1 MAQSVVGSL
10 FGPTPEELQQQRAEQ
25 QAILGQNAAKIS
37 PSYGLGYNV
46 GTLLAQGLGSLFGV
60 KDPALEKATTIRGV
74 LTESSKLGGSQADIL
89 KRAGEEL
96 SNLGFTDEGI
106 LASQK
111 ADELMLRD
119 MQVTKAKTES
129 DRQAGLAKV
138 MGSLTGEETPEQILA
153 LSRPFMDPTKV
164 AEYAQQEKLAEEKY
178 AADLLKAQAKAV
190 ADAAKETAD
199 DKLAT
204 AIGTKTTAKLSLD
217 KLKKTSDSLQEF
229 TLDENG
235 DVAVD
240 KQGNP
245 IPNPNFVKFNVLEN
259 TKSAFGNFVGTPSEN
274 TLAQNKIKRE
284 LKQSVNLFLSQAKG
298 VQTDADAERVK
309 EAFLAAEEM
318 NTQQGWIDAFEALK
332 EEQAKLIAGTDSYIA
347 ARDPSGKYS
356 KETTST
362 APVSKGVTVA
372 PAAVEAL
379 KNDPNLATQ
388 FDAKYGAG
396 ASKQYLGQ

>member
-1 MAQSVVGSL
+1 MAQSVVGGL
-10 FGPTPEELQQQRAEQ
+10 FGPTPEELQKQRAEQ
-25 QAILGQNAAKIS
+25 QAVLSQNAARVS
-37 PSYGLGYNV
+37 PSYGIGYNV
-46 GTLLAQGLGSLFGV
+46 GTLLGQGLGALFGV
-60 KDPALEKATTIRGV
+60 KDPALQKATAIRGV
-74 LTESSKLGGSQADIL
+74 LTESSKLGGSQAEIL

-96 SNLGFTDEGI
+96 SNLGFADEGI

-129 DRQAGLAKV
+129 DRQAGLEKV
-138 MGSLTGEETPEQILA
+138 MGSLTGNETPEQILA
-153 LSRPFMDPTKV
+153 LSRPFMDPAKV

-178 AADLLKAQAKAV
+178 AADLRKAQAKAV
-190 ADAAKETAD
+190 ADAAKDTAD

-204 AIGTKTTAKLSLD
+204 AIGTKATASLSLD
-217 KLKKTSDSLQEF
+217 KLNKTRQSLEEF
-229 TLDENG
+229 IVDEE
-235 DVAVD
+235 
-240 KQGNP
+240 GNS

-259 TKSAFGNFVGTPSEN
+259 TKSAFGNFIGNPSEN
-274 TLAQNKIKRE
+274 TLAQNRIKRE

-298 VQTDADAERVK
+298 TQTDADAERVK

-318 NTQQGWIDAFEALK
+318 NTQQGWIDAFDALK
-332 EEQAKLIAGTDSYIA
+332 EEQAKLIAGTDAYIA

-356 KETTST
+356 KTTTSA

>member
-1 MAQSVVGSL
+1 MAQNVVGGL
-10 FGPTPEELQQQRAEQ
+10 FGPTPEELQKQRAEQ
-25 QAILGQNAAKIS
+25 QAVLSQNAARVS
-37 PSYGLGYNV
+37 PSYGIGYNV
-46 GTLLAQGLGSLFGV
+46 GTLLGQGLGALFGV
-60 KDPALEKATTIRGV
+60 KDPALQKATAIRGV
-74 LTESSKLGGSQADIL
+74 LTESSKLGGSQAEIL

-96 SNLGFTDEGI
+96 SNLGYADEGV

-119 MQVTKAKTES
+119 LQLTEAKTKR
-129 DRQAGLAKV
+129 DRQAGLEKV
-138 MGSLTGEETPEQILA
+138 MGSLTGNETPEQILA
-153 LSRPFMDPTKV
+153 LSRPFMDPAKV

-190 ADAAKETAD
+190 NDATKETAD

-204 AIGTKTTAKLSLD
+204 AIGTKTTANLSLD
-217 KLKKTSDSLQEF
+217 KLNKTRQSLEEF
-229 TLDENG
+229 IVDEE
-235 DVAVD
+235 
-240 KQGNP
+240 GNS

-259 TKSAFGNFVGTPSEN
+259 TKSAFGNFIGNPSEN
-274 TLAQNKIKRE
+274 TLAQNRIKRE

-298 VQTDADAERVK
+298 VQTDADAARVK

-332 EEQAKLIAGTDSYIA
+332 EEQAKLIAGTDAYIA

-356 KETTST
+356 KTTPTDSAVT
-362 APVSKGVTVA
+362 QNITVA
-372 PAAVEAL
+372 PGAVEAL